1 MIDAT
6 LNLLASPA
14 FPPHKSFH
22 SSGGH
27 EMLTKSLATALLGT
41 VLIAAPAYA
50 QAPAPGGATS
60 QSAAGNWVQQM
71 KPGLWRASKLHD
83 INVYNNNNEKI
94 GEIDDILLDQSGK
107 ADVVVI
113 EVGGFLGM
121 GKHTVALPYNQVKFV
136 DEPRDSARAAG
147 TTTSGNTTGTGPGTP
162 AAAVPGGD
170 PARGDRPAA
179 GTGGM
184 TDNRA
189 AANRDNSARD
199 RGYPDHAVLNMT
211 KDQLKAA
218 PEFKWSASR

>member
-1 MIDAT
+1 MLNKT
-6 LNLLASPA
+6 LAA
-14 FPPHKSFH
+14 
-22 SSGGH
+22 
-27 EMLTKSLATALLGT
+27 ALLGS

-50 QAPAPGGATS
+50 QNPPPPSG
-60 QSAAGNWVQQM
+60 QAAANWIQQM
-71 KPGLWRASKLHD
+71 KPGQWRASKLHD

-121 GKHTVALPYNQVKFV
+121 GKHTVALPYSQIKFM
-136 DEPRDSARAAG
+136 DQPRDSGRTAG
-147 TTTSGNTTGTGPGTP
+147 TTTPGNTTGAGPGTP
-162 AAAVPGGD
+162 APATPGGD
-170 PARGDRPAA
+170 AARGNRPAGA
-179 GTGGM
+179 TA
-184 TDNRA
+184 DNA
-189 AANRDNSARD
+189 ARD

>member
-1 MIDAT
+1 
-6 LNLLASPA
+6 
-14 FPPHKSFH
+14 
-22 SSGGH
+22 
-27 EMLTKSLATALLGT
+27 MLTKSLATALLGT

-50 QAPAPGGATS
+50 QNPPASGQTA
-60 QSAAGNWVQQM
+60 AAGNWVQQM
-71 KPGLWRASKLHD
+71 KPGQWRASKLHD

-121 GKHTVALPYNQVKFV
+121 GKHVVALPYSQIKFV
-136 DEPRDSARAAG
+136 DEPRDSGRTAG
-147 TTTSGNTTGTGPGTP
+147 TTTPGNTTGAAPGTP
-162 AAAVPGGD
+162 APAVPGGD

-179 GTGGM
+179 APGAGA
-184 TDNRA
+184 DNRA
-189 AANRDNSARD
+189 AARD

-218 PEFKWSASR
+218 PEFKWSMNR